1 MLAERGIAGAKRYF
15 SASPSSRLGKHSTLT
30 VECFHAGTKDL
41 TETSPMKTE
50 ISPDDLPSPER
61 RAEFQD
67 MIDSLTAVVVDN
79 DGIDYH

>member
-1 MLAERGIAGAKRYF
+1 
-15 SASPSSRLGKHSTLT
+15 
-30 VECFHAGTKDL
+30 
-41 TETSPMKTE
+41 MKTE